1 MAADGTLE
9 WRELWAETQ
18 GRVGDRRIARW
29 LCETA
34 SGADGDDFLDVLE
47 DPATERMVAHLDAMV
62 GRYLGGEPLQ
72 YVLGRWAFRTLDV
85 LVDPRVLIPR
95 PETELLVDH
104 AFGALRDLPRPW
116 RVADLGTGSG
126 VIGLS
131 IAAERWHDGM
141 QVWLTDASSDAADVA
156 RANAAGIG
164 RGAAAVRVATGSWY
178 EALPADLRGTL
189 HLVAS
194 NPPYIADDDPLVE
207 PIVRDHEPPMALF
220 APRRVGASG
229 RDRAWGGGVVGAG
242 RHRDRRARHRSGR
255 ARGSDDARRRARRR
269 AGAPR
274 PRGARPASL
283 RRSAP
288 PPEPTGSPRP
298 GDRAVDTRP
307 RRERPRRA
315 SGGARCW

>member
-220 APRRVGASG
+220 APDDGLAHLAEIVR
-229 RDRAWGGGVVGAG
+229 GAG
-242 RHRDRRARHRSGR
+242 EWL
-255 ARGSDDARRRARRR
+255 
-269 AGAPR
+269 AP
-274 PRGARPASL
+274 GGTVIVEL
-283 RRSAP
+283 G
-288 PPEPTGSPRP
+288 TGQ
-298 GDRAVDTRP
+298 GDRVAAMMRDAGLVDVQVHLDLAGHTRFAQAK
-307 RRERPRRA
+307 RA
-315 SGGARCW
+315 AT